1 MLFVLQT
8 GDILTYN
15 IPVLNMPYLAQKMI
29 EQSKSELGFEA
40 LNDYYRTTIF
50 MMKQELHLFKLYI
63 FALSIEV

>member
-1 MLFVLQT
+1 MLFVLKI
-8 GDILTYN
+8 GDILRYN
-15 IPVLNMPYLAQKMI
+15 VPVLNMPYLAQKMI

-40 LNDYYRTTIF
+40 LNDYYRATIF